1 MTRLRQEAT
10 PGQAEPK
17 PRRHKW
23 GDKVVFPHKSER
35 ECIHG
40 CGIVKV
46 SRHEGRSH
54 WIEYWRG
61 LEKISVGATPAC
73 EAVKADA

>member
-1 MTRLRQEAT
+1 MTRLRQEAA
-10 PGQAEPK
+10 PGAAEPK

-35 ECIHG
+35 ECTHG

-61 LEKISVGATPAC
+61 LEKISVGTTPAC